1 MFVLKTYALEK
12 NKYIL
17 LKWQIARVINLAI
30 HNSANIVVFKDSGLF
45 LKFIKICF
53 LYKAIVYF
61 LTACLA

>member
-1 MFVLKTYALEK
+1 MFVLKTYVLEK

-17 LKWQIARVINLAI
+17 LKWQIAGVINIAI
-30 HNSANIVVFKDSGLF
+30 HNGVNIVVFKDPGLF
-45 LKFIKICF
+45 LKFIKIRF